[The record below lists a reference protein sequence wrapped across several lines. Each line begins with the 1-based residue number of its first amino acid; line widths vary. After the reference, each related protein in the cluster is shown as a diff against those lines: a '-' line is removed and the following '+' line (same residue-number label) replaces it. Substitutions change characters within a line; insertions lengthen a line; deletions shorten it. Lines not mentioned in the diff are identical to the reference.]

1 MVGLQRS
8 EIETPAV
15 LVQGDPAAGKTT
27 FAKQLLSDIMREE
40 REERLVPTMIRVI
53 DLDRARGEVEEL
65 EGKIERKL
73 DLVTAY
79 LMLRST
85 EAQFE
90 LFMGA
95 QRQQRLVI
103 ILDGMVSSHVHTHYA
118 RKGHTY
124 SPLHCGGT
132 GRGPTGLRSAAGEGN
147 T

>member
-1 MVGLQRS
+1 M
-8 EIETPAV
+8 
-15 LVQGDPAAGKTT
+15 QGDPAAGKTT

-95 QRQQRLVI
+95 QRQQRLVPY
-103 ILDGMVSSHVHTHYA
+103 LVQTFRGSVCCTCMSMCSS
-118 RKGHTY
+118 
-124 SPLHCGGT
+124 
-132 GRGPTGLRSAAGEGN
+132 E
-147 T
+147 